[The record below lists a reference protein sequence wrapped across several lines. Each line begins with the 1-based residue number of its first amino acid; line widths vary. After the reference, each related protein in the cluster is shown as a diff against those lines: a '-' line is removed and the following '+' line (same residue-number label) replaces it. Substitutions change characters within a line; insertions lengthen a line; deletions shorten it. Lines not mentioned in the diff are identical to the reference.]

1 MRGSIEMSK
10 YSFRLTD
17 SLKEFDFKVFVG
29 VWSDLPSSKLD
40 FRFFQGCSSS
50 IGVMYFVRGV
60 IRLERWNFRGVRRR
74 GAKIVT

>member
-10 YSFRLTD
+10 YSFRLID
-17 SLKEFDFKVFVG
+17 SLKEFDFEVFVG
-29 VWSDLPSSKLD
+29 VWRDLPSRKLD

-50 IGVMYFVRGV
+50 IGVMYFVGGV
-60 IRLERWNFRGVRRR
+60 VRLERWNFRGIRRW